1 MRQKLTYEIGEIRE
15 RFKDLFEYSLD
26 LIYVHDLRGKFL
38 EANDIALSTLG
49 FKRDEISDISF
60 SKLIDND
67 QLEKAFNVLKEIK
80 EYGRQIE
87 PSEYKLKSKCGNT
100 IYLETYGIPLKKDG
114 KVFGILGI
122 AKDITAKKQTK
133 QKLKQ
138 TKQELEKL
146 NLELENIVR
155 KRTQKL
161 EESEKKYRSV
171 LKNINEGYFEVDLKG
186 NFTFF
191 NDSLCESSGYS
202 REELLNKNYSI
213 IFDDETS
220 KKVYSIYNEL
230 YHRGEGS
237 VLFDYQIIRKDGR
250 KFYHESS
257 VYLRT
262 DPNGEIVGFKG
273 FIRDISERKKGEAL
287 RKKFSRELEK
297 EVNLRTKE
305 LKIALDQQKLYLD
318 RILKA
323 SHFKTEFLAT
333 ISHELRTPLNV
344 IIGFTDLLLEGVYGQ
359 LNSKQLEFIKDI
371 EESSKHLLDMI
382 SNILDISKIES
393 GEVTLKIG
401 EIKLYET
408 VQQVISTLN
417 PLCSKKDLNIEL
429 KGIKREQLIFADRI
443 KFKQIIY
450 NLLRNAIKFTEKG
463 SILFEFLDN
472 KDNWEF
478 NVIDT
483 GIGIAEEDFSKILQ
497 DFKRVKSTYV
507 DSITGSG
514 LGLALTKR
522 IVNLHGG
529 EISFTSKLGKGSKFA
544 FNIPKNITDFDSKFK
559 TGSYLKYLYKN

>member
-80 EYGRQIE
+80 EYGKQIE

>member
-1 MRQKLTYEIGEIRE
+1 MRQKLTSEIGEMRE
-15 RFKDLFEYSLD
+15 KFKDLFEHSLD
-26 LIYVHDLRGKFL
+26 LVYIHDLRGNFL

-49 FKRDEISDISF
+49 FERDEISDISF
-60 SKLIDND
+60 RKLIEND
-67 QLEKAFNVLKEIK
+67 QIEKAFNVLKEIK
-80 EYGRQIE
+80 EYGRQIKT
-87 PSEYKLKSKCGNT
+87 SEYKLKSKCGNT

-114 KVFGILGI
+114 IVLGILGI
-122 AKDITAKKQTK
+122 AKDITAKKEDK

-138 TKQELEKL
+138 AMQELEKL
-146 NLELENIVR
+146 NLEQENIVR

-161 EESEKKYRSV
+161 EESEKKYRNV
-171 LKNINEGYFEVDLKG
+171 LENIDEGYFEVDLKG

-191 NDSLCESSGYS
+191 NEALCLNTGYS
-202 REELLNKNYSI
+202 HEELLNKKYSI
-213 IFDDETS
+213 LFDDETS
-220 KKVYSIYNEL
+220 KKVYIIYNEL
-230 YHRGEGS
+230 FQRKEGS
-237 VLFDYQIIRKDGR
+237 VLFDYQITRKDR
-250 KFYHESS
+250 NKFYHESS

-262 DPNGEIVGFKG
+262 DSTGRIIGFKG
-273 FIRDISERKKGEAL
+273 FVRDVSEKKKGEAL
-287 RKKFSRELEK
+287 RKKFNQELEK
-297 EVNLRTKE
+297 EVEIRTKA
-305 LKIALDQQKLYLD
+305 LKFALEQQKLYLD
-318 RILKA
+318 QILKA

-333 ISHELRTPLNV
+333 MSHELRTPLNA

-359 LNSKQLEFIKDI
+359 LNSEQLEFIKDI

-401 EIKLYET
+401 EIKLYEI

-417 PLCSKKDLNIEL
+417 SLYSKKDLNIEV

-450 NLLRNAIKFTEKG
+450 NLLSNAIKFTEKG

-472 KDNWEF
+472 KDIWEF

-483 GIGIAEEDFSKILQ
+483 GIGIAEEDFSKILR

-544 FNIPKNITDFDSKFK
+544 FNIPKNITDFKNKSK
-559 TGSYLKYLYKN
+559 TESHLKNLYKN